1 MPSIVLPRS
10 FDVAVSDDGI
20 GTFTLN
26 RPREKNA
33 LTLQTYEELRDTFR
47 AAADD
52 ERIKVVVLTGAGHD
66 FCSGGHVN
74 EIIGALV
81 DANETQL
88 RQFNELTMQSVV
100 AMRQLAKPIIAA
112 IDGVAAGGGAALA
125 LAADLRVASRR
136 ARIGFLF
143 PKVGLCAGDMGVSW
157 MLPRLVGAGRAAELL
172 LFGDLIAAADAYAM
186 GLVNLVVSPTDLQP
200 KARAWAQRLI
210 AGPQVA
216 TARTKAL
223 LNATWDQTF
232 AQAIKAEAEAQ
243 TACMQEPDFRE
254 GYEAFVQKRQTVFG
268 ATNGTRGN
276 VP

>member
-10 FDVAVSDDGI
+10 FNVAVSDDGVAV
-20 GTFTLN
+20 FTLN

-33 LTLQTYEELRDTFR
+33 LTVQTYEELRDTFR

-52 ERIKVVVLTGAGHD
+52 ERIKVVVLTGAGDD
-66 FCSGGHVN
+66 FCSGGHVK
-74 EIIGALV
+74 EIIGQLV
-81 DANETQL
+81 DANEAQL
-88 RQFNELTMQSVV
+88 RQFNELTLQSVM

-112 IDGVAAGGGAALA
+112 IDGIAAGGGAALA
-125 LAADLRVASRR
+125 LAADLRVASNR
-136 ARIGFLF
+136 ARIGFVF

-172 LFGDLIAAADAYAM
+172 MFGDLIAADEAHAM
-186 GLVNLVVSPTDLQP
+186 GLVNLVVSPNDLLP

-210 AGPQVA
+210 AGPHVA

-232 AQAIKAEAEAQ
+232 TQAMVAEAEAQ

-254 GYEAFVQKRQTVFG
+254 GYDAFVEKRLAAFGRKRQG
-268 ATNGTRGN
+268 
-276 VP
+276 